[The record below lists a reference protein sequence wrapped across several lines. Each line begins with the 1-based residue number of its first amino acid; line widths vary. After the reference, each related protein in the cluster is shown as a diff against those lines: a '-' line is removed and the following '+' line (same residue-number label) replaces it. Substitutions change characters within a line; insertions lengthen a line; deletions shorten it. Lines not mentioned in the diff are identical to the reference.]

1 METKNCIMV
10 TMLAMALRSR
20 GTAAIFCATKLHS
33 LSVCSVFV
41 FRVRIAHYTHANV

>member
-1 METKNCIMV
+1 METKNCLMV
-10 TMLAMALRSR
+10 
-20 GTAAIFCATKLHS
+20 TAAIFCATKLHS